1 LSFAGERPDAFKP
14 ESSPDR
20 LSQTIE
26 YRSPPIPQLIGS
38 TTPSTALAAMA
49 ASTAE
54 PPCSRIRIAAALA
67 RALAALKRELL
78 GEGPPPA
85 RIARLGLA
93 VDASA
98 AATALLAL
106 SPAGPLAPLAV
117 LGPVLIGLA
126 RLTAQTM
133 PLAPQAVL
141 TDRGVLLAL
150 LALAAAFGLLPHAA
164 ALFSLVLLGGLLLP
178 QAGNRG

>member
-1 LSFAGERPDAFKP
+1 MLASALTGLGGLAAAAWGWTAPG
-14 ESSPDR
+14 
-20 LSQTIE
+20 L
-26 YRSPPIPQLIGS
+26 
-38 TTPSTALAAMA
+38 ALAAVGA
-49 ASTAE
+49 L
-54 PPCSRIRIAAALA
+54 AAALA
-67 RALAALKRELL
+67 GALAALKRELL

-106 SPAGPLAPLAV
+106 SPAGPAV

-133 PLAPQAVL
+133 PLVPQAVL

>member
-1 LSFAGERPDAFKP
+1 
-14 ESSPDR
+14 
-20 LSQTIE
+20 
-26 YRSPPIPQLIGS
+26 
-38 TTPSTALAAMA
+38 
-49 ASTAE
+49 
-54 PPCSRIRIAAALA
+54 
-67 RALAALKRELL
+67 
-78 GEGPPPA
+78 
-85 RIARLGLA
+85 
-93 VDASA
+93 
-98 AATALLAL
+98 
-106 SPAGPLAPLAV
+106 LAPLAV